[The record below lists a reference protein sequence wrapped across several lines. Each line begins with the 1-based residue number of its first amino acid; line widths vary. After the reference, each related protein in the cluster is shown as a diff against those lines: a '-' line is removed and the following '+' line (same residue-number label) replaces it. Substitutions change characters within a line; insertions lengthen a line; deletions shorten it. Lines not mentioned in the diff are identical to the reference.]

1 MGWPWVTLLGSI
13 VSVVAT
19 ASAPLASPSGPDAVA
34 PAPAPALRVTLLG
47 TAAGPAARSTRS
59 QPASLLQVGGKTY
72 LIDAG
77 DGVLRQLASAGVQPG
92 AVDAIF
98 ITHLHFDHTAGLPA
112 FLAFDWQNRRRDPVT
127 ILGPAGT
134 HDLVRDA
141 IKVFQSSVDI
151 FHSQQPDLASFASLF
166 KTREIVTD
174 RPAEVYDD
182 GVIRVRAVANT
193 HYTTMHLPRRTYG
206 VDRSYSYR
214 VEAGGKSLVFTGD
227 TGPSAAVEDLARGAQ
242 VLVSEVIDL
251 EAIVEKLRQRA
262 SATSVDQSELIA
274 HMAKEH
280 LTPEEVGKLATR
292 AGVGKVVLTHIAT
305 PPGVEADTTML
316 VAKVREHF
324 SGEVVAGYDLYS
336 F

>member
-151 FHSQQPDLASFASLF
+151 FHSQQ
-166 KTREIVTD
+166 
-174 RPAEVYDD
+174 
-182 GVIRVRAVANT
+182 
-193 HYTTMHLPRRTYG
+193 
-206 VDRSYSYR
+206 
-214 VEAGGKSLVFTGD
+214 
-227 TGPSAAVEDLARGAQ
+227 
-242 VLVSEVIDL
+242 
-251 EAIVEKLRQRA
+251 
-262 SATSVDQSELIA
+262 
-274 HMAKEH
+274 
-280 LTPEEVGKLATR
+280 
-292 AGVGKVVLTHIAT
+292 
-305 PPGVEADTTML
+305 
-316 VAKVREHF
+316 
-324 SGEVVAGYDLYS
+324 
-336 F
+336 